1 MIIIKLIKIK
11 EELCIMSNE
20 VGEKTEELLCHI
32 KDTHP
37 DAYDNI
43 EYILKYLELH
53 NSNKNIYEDV
63 KKNGLIKTI

>member
-1 MIIIKLIKIK
+1 
-11 EELCIMSNE
+11 MSNE

-63 KKNGLIKTI
+63 KKKWFNQNP